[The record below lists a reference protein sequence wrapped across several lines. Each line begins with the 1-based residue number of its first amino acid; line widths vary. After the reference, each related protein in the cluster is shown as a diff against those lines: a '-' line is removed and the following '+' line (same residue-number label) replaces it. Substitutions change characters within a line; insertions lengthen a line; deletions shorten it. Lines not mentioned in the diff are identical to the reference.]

1 MADRPTIEWN
11 DNVQV
16 DMEWKWDGV
25 EPFKTGENSYGKWYL
40 FSVENSDGED
50 SSMFAKQDLMDK
62 LEALNP
68 TLKRGD
74 LVSIKPVKTGKQARS
89 WHIWVNDQGDGKNY
103 RSVDDQDDQPAKQP
117 PKQPAGQ
124 GGISVEDVANV
135 YADCFKF
142 AAALVGVD
150 YPFVEDLPIEYKTLV
165 KDTATP
171 MLIACTSDRTILPAT
186 DVDDEPPPPSEP
198 PPESGD
204 EDDLPF

>member
-1 MADRPTIEWN
+1 MADRPTIEWH

-124 GGISVEDVANV
+124 GGISVEDVANA

-150 YPFVEDLPIEYKTLV
+150 YPFAEDLPIEHKTMV
-165 KDTATP
+165 KETATP

>member
-89 WHIWVNDQGDGKNY
+89 WHICVNDQG
-103 RSVDDQDDQPAKQP
+103 SVDDQDDQDDQPAKQP
-117 PKQPAGQ
+117 AKQ
-124 GGISVEDVANV
+124 GGISVEDVANA

-150 YPFVEDLPIEYKTLV
+150 YPFAEDLPIEHKTMV
-165 KDTATP
+165 KETATP

>member
-1 MADRPTIEWN
+1 MADRPTIDFD

-16 DMEWKWDGV
+16 DLKWKWDGV

-40 FSVENSDGED
+40 FSVECDGED
-50 SSMFAKQDLMDK
+50 CSMFAKQDLMDK
-62 LEALNP
+62 LEALSP

-74 LVSIKPVKTGKQARS
+74 LVSIKPVKTGKQSRS
-89 WHIWVNDQGDGKNY
+89 WHIWVNDQGDGVNY

-124 GGISVEDVANV
+124 GGISVEDAANV

-142 AAALVGVD
+142 AAALVGVE

-165 KDTATP
+165 KETATP
-171 MLIACTSDRTILPAT
+171 MLIACTSDRTILPAA

-198 PPESGD
+198 PPESND
-204 EDDLPF
+204 DDDLPF